1 MENMKEVIAEAIAKI
16 INVDAK
22 EIVSLI
28 EQPKDTTTG
37 DLAMP
42 CFKFAKELRKSP
54 VMIAEDLK
62 EKLSNVEGI
71 EKVEA
76 VNGFLNFFVSKED
89 MVKKVLDKVIAE
101 KENFGFENIGK
112 GEKVVV
118 DYSSPNIAKPFHVG
132 HLRST
137 VIGRAIYNIY
147 NHLGYKAVGVNHLG
161 DWGTQFGKMIEGY
174 NRWGDEYDIESN
186 PIDELTKIYGR
197 INKLCKEDEEVLE
210 ACRNNFKLLE
220 EGDPEIV
227 ALWKRFKDLS
237 LKEFQRI
244 YDILGSS
251 FDSYNGESFYSDKM
265 PEVVDILKATGKLE
279 ESQGALVIK
288 FDEEKKMPPI
298 IIGKTNGSTT
308 YATRDLAAIL
318 YRARTYDFAKNIYLT
333 AYDQSLHFKQVFETA
348 KLLGIGEKANNL
360 VHVPFGMMHLK
371 TGKISTRNGNI
382 VKLELLLHEAI
393 EKAKAVIVAKNP
405 NLENKDEVARQIG
418 IGAVIFNDLKNNR
431 IKDEIFDLDEM
442 LKFEGETGPY
452 VQYTYVRAKSVLNK
466 FADELDLNNIDYSKI
481 TDADSVEVIR
491 NINGFSKAL
500 NKAANAYEPS
510 IITRYVIDLAQSYS
524 TFYNN
529 NKINVEDKAVK
540 NARLALTYA
549 VATVIK
555 LSLGLL
561 GIECPEKM

>member
-28 EQPKDTTTG
+28 EQPKDTTKG

-244 YDILGSS
+244 YDVLGSS

-265 PEVVDILKATGKLE
+265 PEVVDILKASGRLE

-288 FDEEKKMPPI
+288 FEDEKLPPI

-308 YATRDLAAIL
+308 YATRDLAAVL
-318 YRARTYDFAKNIYLT
+318 YRAREYNFAKNIYVT
-333 AYDQSLHFKQVFETA
+333 SYEQVLHFKQVFETA

-360 VHVPFGMMHLK
+360 VHVPFGMVHLK
-371 TGKISTRNGNI
+371 TGKMSTREGNI
-382 VKLELLLHEAI
+382 VKLETLLHEAI
-393 EKAKAVIVAKNP
+393 EKAKSVIEAKNP
-405 NLENKDEVARQIG
+405 NLENKELVAKQIG
-418 IGAVIFNDLKNNR
+418 VGAVIFNDLKNNR

-466 FADELDLNNIDYSKI
+466 FADDLDLNNIDYSKI